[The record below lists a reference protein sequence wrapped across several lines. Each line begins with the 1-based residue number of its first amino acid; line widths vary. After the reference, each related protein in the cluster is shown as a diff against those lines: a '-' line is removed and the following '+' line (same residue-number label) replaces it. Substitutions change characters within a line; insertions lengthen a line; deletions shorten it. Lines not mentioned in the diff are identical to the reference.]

1 MLKTAKS
8 FALRY
13 GFGLL
18 VFVLI
23 IALATGLR
31 RLAIAID
38 LGFLIILAL
47 IAVSWFWGKGPGLMV
62 LILFEFVSIM
72 FTYKTQPERLF
83 TAKYIF
89 AQVNV
94 ITLLGILVVL
104 INGRRMSERRIR
116 EQREWLQVTLSS
128 IGDAVIATDL
138 KGEISFMNPAAEALT
153 GWTSSQA
160 TKMSLGEVLRN
171 VDKEADKS
179 VENSIAELA
188 DLEPGLVTKAK
199 DLTLV
204 SRDGTEKF
212 ISYNRSPI
220 RNQAGQTTGVV
231 LVLHDMT
238 ERKQTEEALRHTEE
252 QLIQAQKME
261 AVGRLAGGVAHD
273 FNNLLTAIIGYS
285 QLIQGQLEPTTPM
298 RHDIDEICTA
308 GQRAAALT
316 SQLLAFSR
324 KQVLQ
329 PKILDL
335 NTIVANTSKMLSRLI
350 GEDIRFR
357 TTLDPGL
364 KQVKADPGQIEQVL
378 MNLAVNAR
386 DAMPN
391 GGSLSIETANVYLDE
406 RYAEHHVDVR
416 PGHHVMLVVS
426 DSGCGMDSK
435 TLSNIFEPFFTTK
448 EQGKGTGLG
457 LATVYGIV
465 KQSGGHIW
473 VYSEPDK
480 GTTFK
485 VYLPQVEEQ
494 SSSVTPPIQP
504 EVLPLGTETVL
515 LAEDELQ
522 VREFSSRVLR
532 RLGYNVLEASNGQEA
547 LIVAKQTAGTI
558 DILLT
563 DVVMPQ
569 IGGKPLSEK
578 LTLERPE
585 IKVLFL
591 SGYTADS
598 IVHHGVLEE
607 GVAFLHKPFTAGDLA
622 RKVREVLDTRV
633 PSVGSPEVVADSAK
647 KEVVFQ

>member
-1 MLKTAKS
+1 MLKITKS
-8 FALRY
+8 SALRY
-13 GFGLL
+13 GLALL
-18 VFVLI
+18 VFALTLTLLTI
-23 IALATGLR
+23 IR
-31 RLAIAID
+31 RFSIVIAP
-38 LGFLIILAL
+38 GFLVILAL
-47 IAVSWFWGKGPGLMV
+47 IGISWFWGKGPGLMV
-62 LILFEFVSIM
+62 LILFESVAILFIAR
-72 FTYKTQPERLF
+72 TQPEQLF

-89 AQVNV
+89 AQINV
-94 ITLLGILVVL
+94 IALLGFLVVL
-104 INGRRMSERRIR
+104 ISGRRISDRHIR

-138 KGEISFMNPAAEALT
+138 KGQINFMNPAAETLT

-160 TKMSLGEVLRN
+160 ANILLSEVLQTVNDTAHR
-171 VDKEADKS
+171 VA
-179 VENSIAELA
+179 ENSVVQLA
-188 DLEPGLVTKAK
+188 DLKTNS
-199 DLTLV
+199 LTIATNLILI
-204 SRDGTEKF
+204 SKDGTEKF
-212 ISYNRSPI
+212 ISYTPSPI
-220 RNQAGQTTGVV
+220 CNQAGQTTGMV
-231 LVLHDMT
+231 LVLRDMT
-238 ERKQTEEALRHTEE
+238 ERKQAEEALRHTEA

-285 QLIQGQLEPTTPM
+285 QLIQAQLEPSSPM
-298 RHDIDEICTA
+298 RHDIDEICKA

-335 NTIVANTSKMLSRLI
+335 NAIVANTSKMLSRLI

-378 MNLAVNAR
+378 MNLVVNAR
-386 DAMPN
+386 DAMPD

-406 RYAEHHVDVR
+406 VYAEQHVEVR
-416 PGHHVMLVVS
+416 PGHHVVLVVS
-426 DSGCGMDSK
+426 DSGCGMDTK
-435 TLSNIFEPFFTTK
+435 TMAKIFEPFFTTK

-457 LATVYGIV
+457 LATVYGII

-485 VYLPQVEEQ
+485 VYFPQIAEEPSSIEAPVQANLLPQ
-494 SSSVTPPIQP
+494 
-504 EVLPLGTETVL
+504 GTETIL
-515 LAEDELQ
+515 LAEDDLQ
-522 VREFSSRVLR
+522 VREFASRVLR
-532 RLGYNVLEASNGQEA
+532 GLGYKVLEASNGNEA
-547 LIVAKQTAGTI
+547 LVMAEQTAGTI

-569 IGGKPLSEK
+569 IGGKHLSEK
-578 LTLERPE
+578 LQLHRPE

-598 IVHHGVLEE
+598 IVHHGVLDK
-607 GVAFLHKPFTAGDLA
+607 GVAFLHKPFTGNDLA
-622 RKVREVLDTRV
+622 QKIREVLDN
-633 PSVGSPEVVADSAK
+633 
-647 KEVVFQ
+647 

>member
-8 FALRY
+8 LTLRY
-13 GFGLL
+13 GSGLL
-18 VFVLI
+18 VFALI
-23 IALATGLR
+23 ITLATVLR
-31 RLAIAID
+31 RLSIAID

-47 IAVSWFWGKGPGLMV
+47 IAVSWFWGRGPGLLV
-62 LILFEFVSIM
+62 LVLFEFVSIM

-89 AQVNV
+89 SQVNV
-94 ITLLGILVVL
+94 IALLGFLVIL
-104 INGRRMSERRIR
+104 INGRRMSDRRIR

-138 KGEISFMNPAAEALT
+138 NGQINYMNPAAEALT

-160 TKMSLGEVLRN
+160 ANLPLAEVFRT
-171 VDKEADKS
+171 VDKEADKIVETS
-179 VENSIAELA
+179 VPNLT
-188 DLEPGLVTKAK
+188 DLEVSPSTMAK
-199 DLTLV
+199 NLTLI
-204 SRDGTEKF
+204 SRVGTEKF
-212 ISYNRSPI
+212 ISYNKSPI
-220 RNQAGQTTGVV
+220 RNQAGQITGVV
-231 LVLHDMT
+231 LVLRDMT
-238 ERKQTEEALRHTEE
+238 ERKQAEEVLQHTEE

-285 QLIQGQLEPTTPM
+285 QLIQAQLEPTSSM

-308 GQRAAALT
+308 GQRAATLT

-335 NTIVANTSKMLSRLI
+335 NIIVANTSKLLSRLI

-386 DAMPN
+386 DAMPD

-406 RYAEHHVDVR
+406 VYAEHHIDVR
-416 PGHHVMLVVS
+416 AGHYIMLVVS
-426 DSGCGMDSK
+426 DSGSGMDTK

-485 VYLPQVEEQ
+485 VYLPQVEEEP
-494 SSSVTPPIQP
+494 SSWDTPIEP
-504 EVLPLGTETVL
+504 ELLPLGTETVL
-515 LAEDELQ
+515 LAEDDLQ
-522 VREFSSRVLR
+522 VREFTSRVLR
-532 RLGYNVLEASNGQEA
+532 RLGYKVLEASNGQEA
-547 LIVAKQTAGTI
+547 LAVAGKTAGGI

-569 IGGKPLSEK
+569 IGGKQLSEK
-578 LTLERPE
+578 LNLERPE
-585 IKVLFL
+585 IEVLFL

-607 GVAFLHKPFTAGDLA
+607 GVAFLHKPFTAGDLG
-622 RKVREVLDTRV
+622 RKVREILDTKRTHYV
-633 PSVGSPEVVADSAK
+633 EKTGVNR
-647 KEVVFQ
+647 

>member
-1 MLKTAKS
+1 MLKITKS
-8 FALRY
+8 SALRY
-13 GFGLL
+13 GLALL
-18 VFVLI
+18 VFILV
-23 IALATGLR
+23 IALAIILKRFSIG
-31 RLAIAID
+31 ID
-38 LGFLIILAL
+38 LGFLVILAL
-47 IAVSWFWGKGPGLMV
+47 IGVSWFWGKGPGLMA

-72 FTYKTQPERLF
+72 AIAQAQPERIF

-89 AQVNV
+89 AQINV
-94 ITLLGILVVL
+94 IALLGFLVVL
-104 INGRRMSERRIR
+104 ISGRRISDRHIR

-138 KGEISFMNPAAEALT
+138 KGQINFMNPAAETLT

-160 TKMSLGEVLRN
+160 ANIPLSEVLQTVNDTAHR
-171 VDKEADKS
+171 VA
-179 VENSIAELA
+179 ENSVVQLA
-188 DLEPGLVTKAK
+188 DLKTNS
-199 DLTLV
+199 LTIATNLILI
-204 SRDGTEKF
+204 SKDGTEKF
-212 ISYNRSPI
+212 ISYTPSPI
-220 RNQAGQTTGVV
+220 CNQAGQTTGMV
-231 LVLHDMT
+231 LVLRDMT
-238 ERKQTEEALRHTEE
+238 ERKQAEEALRHTEA

-261 AVGRLAGGVAHD
+261 AVGQLAGGVAHD

-285 QLIQGQLEPTTPM
+285 QLIQAQLEPSSPM
-298 RHDIDEICTA
+298 RHDIDEICKA

-335 NTIVANTSKMLSRLI
+335 NVIVANTSKMLSRLI

-378 MNLAVNAR
+378 MNLVVNAR
-386 DAMPN
+386 DAMPD

-406 RYAEHHVDVR
+406 IYAEQHVEVR
-416 PGHHVMLVVS
+416 PGHHVVLVVS
-426 DSGCGMDSK
+426 DSGCGMDTK
-435 TLSNIFEPFFTTK
+435 TMAKIFEPFFTTK

-457 LATVYGIV
+457 LATVYGII

-485 VYLPQVEEQ
+485 VYFPQIAEEPSSIEAPVQSNLLPQ
-494 SSSVTPPIQP
+494 
-504 EVLPLGTETVL
+504 GTETIL
-515 LAEDELQ
+515 LAEDDLQ
-522 VREFSSRVLR
+522 VREFASRVLR
-532 RLGYNVLEASNGQEA
+532 GLGYKVLEASNGNEA
-547 LIVAKQTAGTI
+547 LVMAEQTAGTI

-569 IGGKPLSEK
+569 IGGKHLSEK
-578 LTLERPE
+578 LKLHRPE

-598 IVHHGVLEE
+598 IVHHGVLDK
-607 GVAFLHKPFTAGDLA
+607 GVAFLHKPFNSGDLV
-622 RKVREVLDTRV
+622 RKVREVLDRI
-633 PSVGSPEVVADSAK
+633 EVTM
-647 KEVVFQ
+647 

>member
-8 FALRY
+8 LVLRY
-13 GFGLL
+13 GLGLL
-18 VFVLI
+18 VFALI
-23 IALATGLR
+23 IALITILR
-31 RLAIAID
+31 RFSIAID

-47 IAVSWFWGKGPGLMV
+47 IGVSWFLGKGPGLLL
-62 LILFEFVSIM
+62 LILVEFVAIM
-72 FTYKTQPERLF
+72 FVFRTKPEQLF
-83 TAKYIF
+83 TAKYVLTQINII
-89 AQVNV
+89 A
-94 ITLLGILVVL
+94 LLTILVVL
-104 INGRRMSERRIR
+104 ISGRRVSDRRIR

-128 IGDAVIATDL
+128 IGDAVMATNL
-138 KGEISFMNPAAEALT
+138 KGEINFMNPAAEALT

-160 TKMSLGEVLRN
+160 MSRSLGEVLRN
-171 VDKEADKS
+171 IDEADKS
-179 VENSIAELA
+179 VENSVEELA
-188 DLEPGLVTKAK
+188 GLKPGLLTKANN
-199 DLTLV
+199 LTLV

-238 ERKQTEEALRHTEE
+238 ERKQAEEALRHTEE

-285 QLIQGQLEPTTPM
+285 QLIQSQLEPATPM

-364 KQVKADPGQIEQVL
+364 KRVKADPGQVEQVL

-391 GGSLSIETANVYLDE
+391 GGSLSIETANIYLDE

-416 PGHHVMLVVS
+416 AGHHVMLVVS

-485 VYLPQVEEQ
+485 VYLPEVEEEPASIQ
-494 SSSVTPPIQP
+494 APVQP
-504 EVLPLGTETVL
+504 ERLPLGTETVL
-515 LAEDELQ
+515 FAEDELQ
-522 VREFSSRVLR
+522 VREFSSRILR
-532 RLGYNVLEASNGQEA
+532 GLGYKVLEAANGQEA
-547 LIVAKQTAGTI
+547 LIVAKQATEAI

-569 IGGKPLSEK
+569 IGGKQLSEK
-578 LTLERPE
+578 LTLERPAL
-585 IKVLFL
+585 KVLYL

-598 IVHHGVLEE
+598 IVHHGVLDE

-633 PSVGSPEVVADSAK
+633 IPVESPEVVADRAK

>member
-1 MLKTAKS
+1 MSKITKS
-8 FALRY
+8 AALRY
-13 GFGLL
+13 GIAFLAFILL
-18 VFVLI
+18 
-23 IALATGLR
+23 IALSAFLKNFSIVPVMGL
-31 RLAIAID
+31 IAI
-38 LGFLIILAL
+38 LSLIGI
-47 IAVSWFWGKGPGLMV
+47 SWFLGRGPGLMV
-62 LILFEFVSIM
+62 VILIELVVILS
-72 FTYKTQPERLF
+72 TARTQMAQIGAGRF
-83 TAKYIF
+83 IF
-89 AQVNV
+89 QTVNV
-94 ITLLGILVVL
+94 IVLLLFLVIL
-104 INGRRMSERRIR
+104 ISGRRISDRHMR

-128 IGDAVIATDL
+128 IGDAVIATNL
-138 KGEISFMNPAAEALT
+138 KGQISFMNPAAEALT

-160 TKMSLGEVLRN
+160 ANRSLSEVFQT
-171 VDKEADKS
+171 ADEDTGKIT
-179 VENSIAELA
+179 EDSILELT
-188 DLEPGLVTKAK
+188 DLKPGSSTIAN
-199 DLTLV
+199 TLI
-204 SRDGTEKF
+204 SKDGTERS
-212 ISYNRSPI
+212 ISYNQSPI
-220 RNQAGQTTGVV
+220 RNQAGQTTGMV

-238 ERKQTEEALRHTEE
+238 ERKQAEEILRHTEA

-285 QLIQGQLEPTTPM
+285 QLIQGQLEETSPM
-298 RHDIDEICTA
+298 RHEIDEVCKA

-316 SQLLAFSR
+316 TQLLAFSR

-329 PKILDL
+329 PKVLDL
-335 NTIVANTSKMLSRLI
+335 NAIVTNTSKMLSRLI

-386 DAMPN
+386 DAMLN

-406 RYAEHHVDVR
+406 KYAEQHVEVR
-416 PGHHVMLVVS
+416 PGYHVMLVVS
-426 DSGCGMDSK
+426 DSGCGMDDK
-435 TLSNIFEPFFTTK
+435 TMAKIFEPFFTTK

-485 VYLPQVEEQ
+485 VYFPQIEEQVSLLEAPVQSTLLPQ
-494 SSSVTPPIQP
+494 
-504 EVLPLGTETVL
+504 GTETIL
-515 LAEDELQ
+515 LAEDDLQ
-522 VREFSSRVLR
+522 VREFASRVLR
-532 RLGYNVLEASNGQEA
+532 GLGYKVLEASNGNEA
-547 LIVAKQTAGTI
+547 LAVAKQTIADI

-569 IGGKPLSEK
+569 IGGKHLSEQLK
-578 LTLERPE
+578 LARPE

-598 IVHHGVLEE
+598 IVHHGVLDE
-607 GVAFLHKPFTAGDLA
+607 GVAFLHKPFNSGDLV
-622 RKVREVLDTRV
+622 RKVREVLDR
-633 PSVGSPEVVADSAK
+633 SEVAA
-647 KEVVFQ
+647 